1 MKIFSPNAIIF
12 SFLFLL
18 AGCFNEPKK
27 EENQRAVEINPGE
40 LRINY
45 YSNKT
50 VTPLEIPP
58 DLTSP
63 NYQKSFRLSEYTKTK
78 IKQDIVNFSDKEIPI
93 DEKIVNK
100 IGNIEVKKSGNRRW
114 LSVNKNSED
123 VWNLVREFFKEE
135 GFIINFSNKK
145 IGIMETDYLENKP
158 EIPEQSVGLIRSL
171 FQKALKARYS
181 LPIIDKYRARIEP
194 AFDTNYT
201 NIYISLSSM
210 QEVVTKSGQD
220 DENTIWQ
227 AREKDI
233 AFEVEMLYKLM
244 LYLGGDK
251 VISREKIL
259 LAKEEDKIL
268 TEIVTG
274 FNGYSKMIFEA
285 SLLDSWDNF
294 SWALDQLDVEIEDKD
309 ILEKAFYVKMV
320 RTSDMGFF
328 TRVFGDEA
336 VKKTFRVSLKVIN
349 DNKTEAIFYD
359 ISGENEIETKE
370 FSKDFFINIQKQ
382 FSK

>member
-1 MKIFSPNAIIF
+1 
-12 SFLFLL
+12 
-18 AGCFNEPKK
+18 
-27 EENQRAVEINPGE
+27 
-40 LRINY
+40 
-45 YSNKT
+45 
-50 VTPLEIPP
+50 
-58 DLTSP
+58 
-63 NYQKSFRLSEYTKTK
+63 
-78 IKQDIVNFSDKEIPI
+78 
-93 DEKIVNK
+93 
-100 IGNIEVKKSGNRRW
+100 
-114 LSVNKNSED
+114 
-123 VWNLVREFFKEE
+123 
-135 GFIINFSNKK
+135 
-145 IGIMETDYLENKP
+145 
-158 EIPEQSVGLIRSL
+158 
-171 FQKALKARYS
+171 
-181 LPIIDKYRARIEP
+181 
-194 AFDTNYT
+194 
-201 NIYISLSSM
+201 M

-233 AFEVEMLYKLM
+233 ALEVEMLYKLM

-268 TEIVTG
+268 TKIDTG
-274 FNGYSKMIFEA
+274 FNGYSKMIFET